1 MIIDFDLKDNNLH
14 SVFGAPELSKD
25 MKRTIKKIEEDEN
38 KLEEKDISKL
48 IVKVDKNIDLISS
61 TKIVFNEEYI
71 INKEK
76 IKEMFENLKYSYDLI
91 LIDTSEDSKYFELNK
106 VLNEISNKTICL
118 IQGNLIYL
126 KKTMKLLEETICK
139 KDNTFIVCNKYSKY
153 SINRKILEF
162 IFFKYKVIGV
172 LNYDE
177 SYEDIINKSV
187 TYQSISENIKNNF
200 GEIFENLGFNLRKG

>member
-1 MIIDFDLKDNNLH
+1 
-14 SVFGAPELSKD
+14 
-25 MKRTIKKIEEDEN
+25 MKRKIKRNDEEDEK
-38 KLEEKDISKL
+38 KLDEKDISKL
-48 IVKVDKNIDLISS
+48 IVKVDKNIDLISN
-61 TKIVFNEEYI
+61 TKIVFEKEYI

-76 IKEMFENLKYSYDLI
+76 IKEMFESLKNSYDLI
-91 LIDTSEDSKYFELNK
+91 LIDTSEDSKYSELNK
-106 VLNEISNKTICL
+106 ILNEEVAKTICL
-118 IQGNLIYL
+118 IQGNLVYL

-200 GEIFENLGFNLRKG
+200 EEIFENLGFNLRKG